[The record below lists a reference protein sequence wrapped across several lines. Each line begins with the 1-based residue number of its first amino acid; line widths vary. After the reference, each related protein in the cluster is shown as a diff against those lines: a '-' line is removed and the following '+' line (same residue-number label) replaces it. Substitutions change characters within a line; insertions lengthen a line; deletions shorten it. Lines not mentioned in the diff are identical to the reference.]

1 MTDFD
6 PQKNSVTVLSQ
17 ALFTVNK
24 HAKTASDPK
33 YLYRLKKE
41 TLAKLLK
48 EAKAKK
54 IGLQFS
60 RNPGMSQ
67 QRSDV
72 LVECGDYLFHLP
84 PKKEDFD
91 TLPHLGKLSDTFRN
105 PKTKMSLREA
115 KVILQSYTG
124 LSDSQPPTPRNNRT
138 YQKPV
143 FKRLGE

>member
-1 MTDFD
+1 MTEYDSK
-6 PQKNSVTVLSQ
+6 KNTVSALSQ

-33 YLYRLKKE
+33 YLYKLKKE
-41 TLAKLLK
+41 ALSKLLQ
-48 EAKAKK
+48 EDKARK

-72 LVECGDYLFHLP
+72 LVECGEYLFHLP
-84 PKKEDFD
+84 PKKEDFT

-115 KVILQSYTG
+115 KTLLQSYTG
-124 LSDSQPPTPRNNRT
+124 LSDHQPPAPGKHRT